1 MGFVYHYTSP
11 EAAMNFLQQRVLWF
25 TDSAY
30 LNDPEELA
38 YCYELY
44 VGLTGNVQ
52 RRIPHSSVLLSCI
65 L

>member
-1 MGFVYHYTSP
+1 
-11 EAAMNFLQQRVLWF
+11 MNILQQRVLWF